1 MKKFAKIFLII
12 SLIAFI
18 VAGTVIFADWYNKSN
33 AVVDNEQINDNPLD
47 DIVNDP
53 SQTHDVWDGTYDT
66 SWYNANQNEFIL
78 TTPEQVAGIDVL
90 MNDGVYFR
98 DKTIKLGKDIY
109 LNYGSSS
116 NNWTPIGLNAK
127 GQFYG
132 SFDGQGY
139 TIFGLNINPDEPLN
153 SCGFF
158 NRLSVDYFKNVIFED
173 VTINNINGNVNSTGT
188 GILSGLLMYGEIEN
202 ITINN
207 ATINGCGVGTLFGCL
222 GYADLSSVVF
232 NNIDIKNTTVSGE
245 RVGGLFGWSSP
256 AFPTVQNCDIE
267 LNFDASS
274 RFAGVG
280 FKNTYLA
287 ITFDNV
293 NLNLTGNAD
302 DFSAYVNDI
311 EPVVYAP
318 AQTVLI
324 KNSNITGDV
333 NAVNSSGLGE
343 NITFSFNCENNLKV
357 NGQSIQEELGN
368 YGENINAE
376 VVNLFIGLHK
386 YINETSTAFDAY
398 QLVISNSGAVLNLVS
413 RSVDSTIIEEE
424 LKTYSFKETI
434 ENENSVSLILIDGE
448 GLEETW
454 TMDLTGSGILKITN
468 ETGVVADRDV
478 SAAA

>member
-47 DIVNDP
+47 DVVNDP
-53 SQTHDVWDGTYDT
+53 SQTHDVWDGSRDS
-66 SWYNANQNEFIL
+66 SWYKAGQNEFIL
-78 TTPEQVAGIDVL
+78 TTPEQLAGLADLDSSV
-90 MNDGVYFR
+90 DFR
-98 DKTIKLGKDIY
+98 GKTIKLGADIY
-109 LNYGSSS
+109 LNDKNT
-116 NNWTPIGLNAK
+116 NNLWEPVYESR
-127 GQFYG
+127 QFQG
-132 SFDGQGY
+132 AFDGQNY
-139 TIFGLNINPDEPLN
+139 TIYGLKIEPDEPLDA
-153 SCGFF
+153 CGMFVKIGD
-158 NRLSVDYFKNVIFED
+158 VDYFKNLNFENVI
-173 VTINNINGNVNSTGT
+173 INNVNDNVNSQGT
-188 GILSGLLMYGEIEN
+188 GIIAAQLRTGDVEN

-207 ATINGCGVGTLFGCL
+207 ATINGCGVGTLFGSL
-222 GYADLSSVVF
+222 GYALTNSVVF
-232 NNIDIKNTTVSGE
+232 NNIVIKNTMISGE
-245 RVGGLFGWSSP
+245 NIGGLFGWATPS
-256 AFPTVQNCDIE
+256 FPTVKNCDIE
-267 LNFDASS
+267 INFDASS
-274 RFAGVG
+274 KFAGVG
-280 FKNTYLA
+280 FKGSYLT

-293 NLNLTGNAD
+293 NLNLTGSAN
-302 DFSAYVNDI
+302 DFSAYVNDNQT
-311 EPVVYAP
+311 VVYSP
-318 AQTVLI
+318 AQSVLI
-324 KNSNITGDV
+324 KNSKIIGDV
-333 NAVNSSGLGE
+333 NAVNSSDLGK

-357 NGQSIQEELGN
+357 NGQSIQEELGS

-386 YINETSTAFDAY
+386 YIDETSTAFDAY